1 MSESKEVIEEV
12 IDAVIETKAKEP
24 IKVEKP
30 TLPKKPKEKPIV
42 VKKKEESLTG
52 PLNEEPEV
60 KAPTKK
66 KELRGRPKGSSDNKP
81 TKIKLKP
88 TPKSAVQAFKEDFKG
103 LDIVA
108 VYGVDEFTDK
118 LIRELWSD
126 PNKEFVI
133 TDPVD
138 QRAGTLTRSIGSLP
152 YSMYR
157 YNQIRPQGF
166 IEEGLF
172 PVIIVAEEYWDMVM
186 KLPNPN
192 KVIFTCLSHWGK

>member
-1 MSESKEVIEEV
+1 MKHWRMHSMDDAKEIVEEV
-12 IDAVIETKAKEP
+12 IDAVIEKKLTGPLYEEP
-24 IKVEKP
+24 IEVKKP
-30 TLPKKPKEKPIV
+30 TLPKKPKEEPIV
-42 VKKKEESLTG
+42 VEKKKE
-52 PLNEEPEV
+52 PP
-60 KAPTKK
+60 KK

-88 TPKSAVQAFKEDFKG
+88 SPKSAVQAFKEDFKG

-108 VYGVDEFTDK
+108 IYGVDEFTDK

-126 PNKEFVI
+126 PNKEFVV
-133 TDPVD
+133 TDPID

-172 PVIIVAEEYWDMVM
+172 PVIIVAEEYWNMVM

>member
-1 MSESKEVIEEV
+1 MDEVKEIVEEV

-24 IKVEKP
+24 IEVKKP
-30 TLPKKPKEKPIV
+30 TLPKKPKEVPIV
-42 VKKKEESLTG
+42 VEPKVPEEKKEEPT
-52 PLNEEPEV
+52 
-60 KAPTKK
+60 KAPIK
-66 KELRGRPKGSSDNKP
+66 KEMRGRPKGSSDNKP

-157 YNQIRPQGF
+157 YNQMRPQGF
-166 IEEGLF
+166 IEGGLF

>member
-1 MSESKEVIEEV
+1 MENESKEIVEEV
-12 IDAVIETKAKEP
+12 IDAVIEKKQEP
-24 IKVEKP
+24 
-30 TLPKKPKEKPIV
+30 
-42 VKKKEESLTG
+42 LTG
-52 PLNEEPEV
+52 PLYEEPEV
-60 KAPTKK
+60 KAKEDKPKPKKK

-88 TPKSAVQAFKEDFKG
+88 SPKSAVQAFKEDFKG

-108 VYGVDEFTDK
+108 IYGVDEFTDK

-126 PNKEFVI
+126 PNKEFVV
-133 TDPVD
+133 TDPID

-172 PVIIVAEEYWDMVM
+172 PVIIVAEEYWNMVM

>member
-1 MSESKEVIEEV
+1 MDKAKEIVEEV

-24 IKVEKP
+24 IEVKKP
-30 TLPKKPKEKPIV
+30 TLPQKPKEEPIV
-42 VKKKEESLTG
+42 V
-52 PLNEEPEV
+52 
-60 KAPTKK
+60 K

-88 TPKSAVQAFKEDFKG
+88 TPKSAVDAFKQDFKG
-103 LDIVA
+103 LDIIA

-126 PNKEFVI
+126 PNKNFVI

-157 YNQIRPQGF
+157 YNQMRPQGF
-166 IEEGLF
+166 IEGGMF
-172 PVIIVAEEYWDMVM
+172 PVVIVAEEYWDMVM

-192 KVIFTCLSHWGK
+192 QVIFTCLSHWGKS

>member
-126 PNKEFVI
+126 PNKNFVV
-133 TDPVD
+133 TDLVD
-138 QRAGTLTRSIGSLP
+138 ARSSNITRSIGSLP

-157 YNQIRPQGF
+157 YSQMRPQGF
-166 IEEGLF
+166 VESGMF
-172 PVIIVAEEYWDMVM
+172 PVIIVAEEYWEVVN
-186 KLPNPN
+186 KLPNPHN
-192 KVIFTCLSHWGK
+192 VIFTCLSHWGK

>member
-1 MSESKEVIEEV
+1 MDESKEIVEEV
-12 IDAVIETKAKEP
+12 IDAVIEKKAKEP
-24 IKVEKP
+24 IEVKKP
-30 TLPKKPKEKPIV
+30 TLPQKPKEEPIV
-42 VKKKEESLTG
+42 VEKKKE
-52 PLNEEPEV
+52 PVKKEEPV
-60 KAPTKK
+60 KVK

-108 VYGVDEFTDK
+108 IYGVDEFTDK

-166 IEEGLF
+166 VEEGLF
-172 PVIIVAEEYWDMVM
+172 PVVIVAEEYWEMVM

>member
-1 MSESKEVIEEV
+1 MNEAQEVIEEV
-12 IDAVIETKAKEP
+12 IDAVIEKKAKEP
-24 IKVEKP
+24 IEVKKP
-30 TLPKKPKEKPIV
+30 TLPQKPKEVPIV
-42 VKKKEESLTG
+42 VEKKKEEPT
-52 PLNEEPEV
+52 
-60 KAPTKK
+60 KAPK

-103 LDIVA
+103 LDIIA

-138 QRAGTLTRSIGSLP
+138 QRSATLTRSIGSLP

-157 YNQIRPQGF
+157 YNQMRPQGF
-166 IEEGLF
+166 IEGGMF

>member
-1 MSESKEVIEEV
+1 MDESKQIVEEV

-24 IKVEKP
+24 IEVKKP
-30 TLPKKPKEKPIV
+30 TLPQKPKEVPV
-42 VKKKEESLTG
+42 VVEKKKE
-52 PLNEEPEV
+52 PVKKEEPV
-60 KAPTKK
+60 KVK

-108 VYGVDEFTDK
+108 IYGVDEFTDK

-166 IEEGLF
+166 VEEGLF
-172 PVIIVAEEYWDMVM
+172 PVVIVAEEYWEMVM

>member
-1 MSESKEVIEEV
+1 MNDAQEVVEEI
-12 IDAVIETKAKEP
+12 IDAVIE
-24 IKVEKP
+24 
-30 TLPKKPKEKPIV
+30 
-42 VKKKEESLTG
+42 KKEEDLTG
-52 PLNEEPEV
+52 PLYEEPKVEAV
-60 KAPTKK
+60 KAPPKKKK

-103 LDIVA
+103 LDIIA

-126 PNKEFVI
+126 PNKEFVV

-138 QRAGTLTRSIGSLP
+138 QRSATLTRSIGSLP

-157 YNQIRPQGF
+157 YNQLRPQGF
-166 IEEGLF
+166 IEGGMF

-192 KVIFTCLSHWGK
+192 KVIFVCLSHWGK